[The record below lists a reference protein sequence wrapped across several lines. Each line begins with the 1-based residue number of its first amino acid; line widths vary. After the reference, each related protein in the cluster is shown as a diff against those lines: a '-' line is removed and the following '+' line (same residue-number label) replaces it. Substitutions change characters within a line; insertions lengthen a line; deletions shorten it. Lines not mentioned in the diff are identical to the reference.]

1 MAAPRGPALS
11 LVCTTCVWYLCVRVH
26 TSSPHKVVPQHQHS
40 QKACVCRNWLCPTVP
55 VHIPN
60 GDAARDGETAGI
72 SSGRQEAEEAVALQQ
87 QVQQKKSGSSRTSST
102 STNATATSSQQ
113 HQLQHQYQHQRQAA
127 RQPGSQAARQRARR
141 HALGGVAVRAESPG
155 KAVDEARR
163 DDPHEGRACNQRDDM
178 QVD

>member
-127 RQPGSQAARQRARR
+127 RQPGSQAARQPGSQATSAAPRTWRSCCPRR
-141 HALGGVAVRAESPG
+141 KPRQ
-155 KAVDEARR
+155 
-163 DDPHEGRACNQRDDM
+163 GRGRGPTGRPA
-178 QVD
+178 